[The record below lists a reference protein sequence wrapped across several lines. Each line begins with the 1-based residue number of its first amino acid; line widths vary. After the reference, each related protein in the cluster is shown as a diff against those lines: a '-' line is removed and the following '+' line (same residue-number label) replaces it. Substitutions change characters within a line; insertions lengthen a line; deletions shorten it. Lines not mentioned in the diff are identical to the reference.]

1 MKNLKGMIDMYFTD
15 TPELRKFEKEMKQV
29 PNFDREKVGDNIT
42 SDSNY
47 SVNKNYSSE
56 MKE

>member
-1 MKNLKGMIDMYFTD
+1 MYFTD

-29 PNFDREKVGDNIT
+29 PNFDREKVGDNIS

-47 SVNKNYSSE
+47 SVIKIIHQKWRSE
-56 MKE
+56 EYWK

>member
-1 MKNLKGMIDMYFTD
+1 MIDMYFTD

-29 PNFDREKVGDNIT
+29 PNFDREKVCDNIS

-56 MKE
+56 MKD